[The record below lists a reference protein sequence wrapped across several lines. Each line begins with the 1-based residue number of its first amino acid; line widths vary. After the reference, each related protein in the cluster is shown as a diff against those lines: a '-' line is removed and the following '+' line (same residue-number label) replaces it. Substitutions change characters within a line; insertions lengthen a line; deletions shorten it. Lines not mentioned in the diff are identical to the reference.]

1 MLIAFFISKNILNRT
16 LSILFFTFFTELNF
30 SRADNW
36 HIFASLQRHTQS
48 IVAFIVTNINKMFKT
63 IILALLIIAISFVLL
78 AITIIIK
85 KNGRFPNIHIGG
97 NKEMRKRGIK
107 CAQSQDR
114 DARKE
119 NPMRVSEKSR

>member
-1 MLIAFFISKNILNRT
+1 
-16 LSILFFTFFTELNF
+16 
-30 SRADNW
+30 
-36 HIFASLQRHTQS
+36 
-48 IVAFIVTNINKMFKT
+48 MFKT
-63 IILALLIIAISFVLL
+63 LLFTLLIIAISFALL

-114 DARKE
+114 DARKN
-119 NPMRVSEKSR
+119 NPMRIKESSK

>member
-1 MLIAFFISKNILNRT
+1 MHNRHGNEAV
-16 LSILFFTFFTELNF
+16 SVK
-30 SRADNW
+30 
-36 HIFASLQRHTQS
+36 HTNV
-48 IVAFIVTNINKMFKT
+48 IKMFKT
-63 IILALLIIAISFVLL
+63 LLFTLLIIAISFALL

-114 DARKE
+114 DARKN
-119 NPMRVSEKSR
+119 NPMRIKESSK